1 MVSLNSANIGIDSL
15 RSSPY
20 FNKYEFS
27 LTASVP
33 GIGYFRGIKSLRQFD
48 QRLPANVG
56 YYDRLTVKEKCAAN
70 LSILRSIIMWR
81 YTMDRD
87 HNSEKLRITV
97 SGNQLFFYT
106 SDLSLIENFINEIGP
121 NNISYTIKRSPFV
134 PNWEKGAIYHARP
147 KHKLRL
153 YLTSRRY
160 ALEEKTELCN
170 YLAENTAH
178 IAPSPTLKNW
188 FTFINRS
195 HSHAWSTMFM
205 DIDDEV
211 YLTYMSLRFS
221 NLISRVCDIKQR

>member
-1 MVSLNSANIGIDSL
+1 MASLNSANISIDSS
-15 RSSPY
+15 RSAPY
-20 FNKYEFS
+20 FNKYEFA
-27 LTASVP
+27 LVASVP

-48 QRLPANVG
+48 HRLTNQVG
-56 YYDRLTVKEKCAAN
+56 YYEPVRVKEKCAAN

-87 HNSEKLRITV
+87 HTSEKLRITV

-106 SDLSLIENFINEIGP
+106 SDLSLIENFINDIGAS
-121 NNISYTIKRSPFV
+121 NISYTIKRSPFV

-170 YLAENTAH
+170 YLAENTEH
-178 IAPSPTLKNW
+178 IVPSPTFKHW
-188 FTFINRS
+188 FTFIKRS
-195 HSHAWSTMFM
+195 HSYTWSTMFM
-205 DIDDEV
+205 DIDDEA